1 MAFFENIRS
10 TVKKWLFPDFS
21 HIDSSNFLSI
31 QNDKTLSAVNPNTAL
46 TFSTVFACV
55 RVIAETIST
64 LPLFVYKINGNNK
77 IKAKD
82 HSLYSLLHDSPN
94 EECTSVS
101 FIESL
106 ITQLLLQGNGF
117 VEVVRDN
124 FNRVTELYL
133 IDSNKIRIFRDSNG
147 NKMFE
152 YYDDGEIITLSPS
165 QVMHIAGLGWNGVIG
180 YSPIA
185 MMRKQIT
192 TGLYQD
198 NFALDFFSKGVK
210 KTPILTH
217 PEHLSKEAK
226 ENMKKSFW
234 DAWNNGI
241 VVLEEGLKAEFATMN
256 LSDAQFLESRRFSVE
271 EICRVFRVPPH
282 LIGDLSR
289 STNNNIEHQSIE
301 FVTHTIRPWCVR
313 IEKALNGYLLNN
325 LERKKYNI
333 EFNLDGLLRGDSLTR
348 QQANQ
353 IKLNNGVFTRNEWRR
368 QENLNEVED
377 EYGDEYFCSQQIR
390 PIKSVYAESTH
401 QKVPTRQSVGE
412 TSENE
417 SNQDFNIN
425 NNENKKLEEEEKDA
439 GKLMKLEV

>member
-1 MAFFENIRS
+1 MSLIKNIGNYI
-10 TVKKWLFPDFS
+10 KKWLFPDFS
-21 HIDSSNFLSI
+21 HIDGSNFLSI

-55 RVIAETIST
+55 RVIAETIAT

-77 IKAKD
+77 VKAKD

-106 ITQLLLQGNGF
+106 ITQILLQGNGF

-133 IDSNKIRIFRDSNG
+133 IDSNKIKVYRDSNG

-152 YYDDGEIITLSPS
+152 YYDDGKIITLSPL

-198 NFALDFFSKGVK
+198 NFALDFFSNGVK
-210 KTPILTH
+210 KVPIISH
-217 PEHLSKEAK
+217 PKQLSKEAK
-226 ENMKKSFW
+226 INLKESFRT
-234 DAWNNGI
+234 AWETGI
-241 VVLEEGLKAEFATMN
+241 VVLEEDMKIEPVTMN

-313 IEKALNGYLLNN
+313 IEKALNGYLLSGS
-325 LERKKYNI
+325 ERKKYNI
-333 EFNLDGLLRGDSLTR
+333 EFNLDGLLRGDTLTR

-353 IKLNNGVFTRNEWRR
+353 IKLNNGVLTRNEWRR
-368 QENLNEVED
+368 QENLNEVDD
-377 EYGDEYFCSQQIR
+377 EYGDEYFVSQQIK
-390 PIKSVYAESTH
+390 PIKSVYAERH
-401 QKVPTRQSVGE
+401 LAEGRQSVGE

-417 SNQDFNIN
+417 DNKDF
-425 NNENKKLEEEEKDA
+425 NNENTENKASRTSE
-439 GKLMKLEV
+439 

>member
-1 MAFFENIRS
+1 MPIIKNIRNYI
-10 TVKKWLFPDFS
+10 KKWLFPDFS
-21 HIDSSNFLSI
+21 HIDSNNFLSI

-55 RVIAETIST
+55 RVIAETIAT
-64 LPLFVYKINGNNK
+64 LPLFVYKVNGNNK

-82 HSLYSLLHDSPN
+82 HSLYRLLHDSPN
-94 EECTSVS
+94 AECTSVS

-106 ITQLLLQGNGF
+106 ITQILLQGNGF

-133 IDSNKIRIFRDSNG
+133 IDSNKIKVYRDSNG

-152 YYDDGEIITLSPS
+152 YYDDGKIITLSPL

-198 NFALDFFSKGVK
+198 NFALDFFSNGVK
-210 KTPILTH
+210 KVPIISH
-217 PEHLSKEAK
+217 PQQLSKEAK
-226 ENMKKSFW
+226 QNLKESFRE
-234 DAWNNGI
+234 AWEKGI
-241 VVLEEGLKAEFATMN
+241 VVLEEGMKIDPITMN

-313 IEKALNGYLLNN
+313 IEKALNGYLLSG

-333 EFNLDGLLRGDSLTR
+333 EFNLDGLLRGDTLTR

-353 IKLNNGVFTRNEWRR
+353 IKFNNGVLTRDEWRS

-377 EYGDEYFCSQQIR
+377 EYGDEYFVSQQIR
-390 PIKSVYAESTH
+390 PIKSVYE
-401 QKVPTRQSVGE
+401 E
-412 TSENE
+412 TKD
-417 SNQDFNIN
+417 NQNFNIN
-425 NNENKKLEEEEKDA
+425 NNDKNKKLEEEDKNASE
-439 GKLMKLEV
+439 

>member
-1 MAFFENIRS
+1 MSVIKNIRNYI
-10 TVKKWLFPDFS
+10 KKWLFPDFS

-55 RVIAETIST
+55 RVIAETIAT

-77 IKAKD
+77 VKAKD

-106 ITQLLLQGNGF
+106 ITQILLQGNGF

-152 YYDDGEIITLSPS
+152 YSDDGKIITLSPL

-185 MMRKQIT
+185 MMRKQIA

-198 NFALDFFSKGVK
+198 NFALDFFSNGVK
-210 KTPILTH
+210 KVPIISH
-217 PEHLSKEAK
+217 PQKLSSDAKKNLKE
-226 ENMKKSFW
+226 SFRE
-234 DAWNNGI
+234 AWEKGI
-241 VVLEEGLKAEFATMN
+241 VVLEEGMKIDPITMN

-271 EICRVFRVPPH
+271 EICRV
-282 LIGDLSR
+282 
-289 STNNNIEHQSIE
+289 
-301 FVTHTIRPWCVR
+301 THTIRPWCVR
-313 IEKALNGYLLNN
+313 IEKALNGYLLSGS
-325 LERKKYNI
+325 ERKKYNI
-333 EFNLDGLLRGDSLTR
+333 EFNLDGLLRGDTLTR

-353 IKLNNGVFTRNEWRR
+353 IKLNNGVLTRNEWRR
-368 QENLNEVED
+368 QENLNEVDD
-377 EYGDEYFCSQQIR
+377 EYGDEYFVSQQIR
-390 PIKSVYAESTH
+390 PIKSVY
-401 QKVPTRQSVGE
+401 E

-417 SNQDFNIN
+417 GNKDF
-425 NNENKKLEEEEKDA
+425 NNENTENKASRTSE
-439 GKLMKLEV
+439 

>member
-1 MAFFENIRS
+1 M
-10 TVKKWLFPDFS
+10 
-21 HIDSSNFLSI
+21 
-31 QNDKTLSAVNPNTAL
+31 
-46 TFSTVFACV
+46 
-55 RVIAETIST
+55 
-64 LPLFVYKINGNNK
+64 
-77 IKAKD
+77 
-82 HSLYSLLHDSPN
+82 
-94 EECTSVS
+94 
-101 FIESL
+101 
-106 ITQLLLQGNGF
+106 QGNGF

-133 IDSNKIRIFRDSNG
+133 IDSNKIKVYRDSNG

-152 YYDDGEIITLSPS
+152 YYDDGKIITLSPL

-198 NFALDFFSKGVK
+198 NFALDFFSNGVK
-210 KTPILTH
+210 KVPIISH
-217 PEHLSKEAK
+217 PKQLSKEAK
-226 ENMKKSFW
+226 INLKESFRT
-234 DAWNNGI
+234 AWETGI
-241 VVLEEGLKAEFATMN
+241 VVLEEDMKIEPVTMN

-313 IEKALNGYLLNN
+313 IEKALNGYLLSGS
-325 LERKKYNI
+325 ERKKYNI
-333 EFNLDGLLRGDSLTR
+333 EFNLDGLLRGDTLTR

-353 IKLNNGVFTRNEWRR
+353 IKLNNGVLTRNEWRR
-368 QENLNEVED
+368 QENLNEVDD
-377 EYGDEYFCSQQIR
+377 EYGDEYFVSQQIK
-390 PIKSVYAESTH
+390 PIKSVYAERH
-401 QKVPTRQSVGE
+401 LAEGRQSVGE

-417 SNQDFNIN
+417 DNKDF
-425 NNENKKLEEEEKDA
+425 NNENTENKASRTSE
-439 GKLMKLEV
+439 

>member
-1 MAFFENIRS
+1 MSLIKNIGNYI
-10 TVKKWLFPDFS
+10 KKWLFPDFS
-21 HIDSSNFLSI
+21 HIDGSNFLSI

-55 RVIAETIST
+55 RVIAETIAT

-77 IKAKD
+77 VKAKD

-106 ITQLLLQGNGF
+106 ITQILLQGNGF

-133 IDSNKIRIFRDSNG
+133 IDSNKIKVYRDSNG

-152 YYDDGEIITLSPS
+152 YYDDGKIITLSPL

-198 NFALDFFSKGVK
+198 NFALDFFSNGVK
-210 KTPILTH
+210 KVPIISH
-217 PEHLSKEAK
+217 PKQLSKEAK
-226 ENMKKSFW
+226 INLKESFRT
-234 DAWNNGI
+234 AWETGI
-241 VVLEEGLKAEFATMN
+241 VVLEEDMKIEPVTMN

-282 LIGDLSR
+282 LISDLSR

-301 FVTHTIRPWCVR
+301 FVTHTIRPWCVC
-313 IEKALNGYLLNN
+313 IEKALNGYLLSGS
-325 LERKKYNI
+325 ERKKYNI
-333 EFNLDGLLRGDSLTR
+333 EFNLDGLLRGDTLTR

-353 IKLNNGVFTRNEWRR
+353 IKLNNGVLTRNEWRR
-368 QENLNEVED
+368 QENLNEVDD
-377 EYGDEYFCSQQIR
+377 EYGDEYFVSQQIK
-390 PIKSVYAESTH
+390 PIKSVYAERH
-401 QKVPTRQSVGE
+401 LAEGRQSVGE

-417 SNQDFNIN
+417 DNKDF
-425 NNENKKLEEEEKDA
+425 NNENTENKASRTSE
-439 GKLMKLEV
+439 

>member
-1 MAFFENIRS
+1 MSVIKNIRNYI
-10 TVKKWLFPDFS
+10 KKWLFPDFS
-21 HIDSSNFLSI
+21 HIDGSNFLSI

-55 RVIAETIST
+55 RVIAETIAT

-77 IKAKD
+77 VKAKD

-106 ITQLLLQGNGF
+106 ITQILLQGNGF

-133 IDSNKIRIFRDSNG
+133 IDSNKIKVYRDSNG

-152 YYDDGEIITLSPS
+152 YSDDGEIITLSPA

-198 NFALDFFSKGVK
+198 NFALDFFSNGVK
-210 KTPILTH
+210 KVPIISH
-217 PEHLSKEAK
+217 PQKLSSDAKKNLKE
-226 ENMKKSFW
+226 SFR
-234 DAWNNGI
+234 DAWEKGI
-241 VVLEEGLKAEFATMN
+241 VVLEEGMKIEPITMN

-333 EFNLDGLLRGDSLTR
+333 EFNLD
-348 QQANQ
+348 
-353 IKLNNGVFTRNEWRR
+353 
-368 QENLNEVED
+368 
-377 EYGDEYFCSQQIR
+377 
-390 PIKSVYAESTH
+390 
-401 QKVPTRQSVGE
+401 
-412 TSENE
+412 
-417 SNQDFNIN
+417 
-425 NNENKKLEEEEKDA
+425 
-439 GKLMKLEV
+439 

>member
-21 HIDSSNFLSI
+21 HNDFAVLYGADKSNIS
-31 QNDKTLSAVNPNTAL
+31 VNENTAL

-55 RVIAETIST
+55 RVIAETIAT
-64 LPLFVYKINGNNK
+64 LPLFVYKIKNGNR
-77 IKAKD
+77 IRAYE
-82 HSLYSLLHDSPN
+82 HSLYGLLHNAPN

-106 ITQLLLQGNGF
+106 ITHILLQGNGF

-124 FNRVTELYL
+124 FNAVRGLYL
-133 IDSNKIRIFRDSNG
+133 LDVSKMRVYRDDLG
-147 NKMFE
+147 YIAYE
-152 YYDDGEIITLSPS
+152 YNDDGKIINLSKR
-165 QVMHIAGLGWNGVIG
+165 QVMHIAGLGWNGVVG
-180 YSPIA
+180 YSPIS
-185 MMRKQIT
+185 MMRKQIA

-234 DAWNNGI
+234 NAWNNGI

-313 IEKALNGYLLNN
+313 IEKALNGHLLNSY
-325 LERKKYNI
+325 EKKKYLI
-333 EFNLDGLLRGDSLTR
+333 EFNLDGLLRGDTLTR

-353 IKLNNGVFTRNEWRR
+353 IRFNNGILTRNEWRK
-368 QENLNEVED
+368 QDNLNEVED
-377 EYGDEYFCSQQIR
+377 KYGDEYFVSQQIR
-390 PIKSVYAESTH
+390 PIKTVY
-401 QKVPTRQSVGE
+401 E

-425 NNENKKLEEEEKDA
+425 NNDENKKLEEEEKDA
-439 GKLMKLEV
+439 GKQQ